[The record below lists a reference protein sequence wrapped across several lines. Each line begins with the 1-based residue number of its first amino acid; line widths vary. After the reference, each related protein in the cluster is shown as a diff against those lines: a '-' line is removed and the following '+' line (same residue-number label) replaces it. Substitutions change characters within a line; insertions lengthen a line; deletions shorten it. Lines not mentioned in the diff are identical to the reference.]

1 MASKVARDL
10 AREVEQRHAAMV
22 LPVQGVITAAMPEID
37 CLRVEQFNHP
47 GAFTIATHHP
57 FLSGNSWIRAAP
69 DPGTA
74 CLVQQRGD
82 TAQSEILGYVSPD
95 QGRRITRGQ
104 DGTAVYRQLAT
115 GELEVMSGGRAYM
128 HWGRDGT
135 LAALGGVVQARLS
148 QTELESSSVAP
159 THVRQLHLASP
170 SVLQHQERFGYCK
183 RPDLTKPS
191 ALQRYIKQADG
202 TYCIEY
208 GRWMATKSGTPLMS
222 VQEGH
227 VVDEAGTIVQGAAAG
242 RPLRYLRVI
251 TDSTGNAAMRI
262 EIDDALN
269 YTVVNEATQATTT
282 SFSAGTLGDVKAT
295 GRGWTTDY
303 TQAVSLSAGT
313 TALLKAGA
321 KATIQAPLVELGQ
334 GARQPIALAPPLS
347 TAVLAPTF
355 GALQAVLGA
364 LVAVNTAVQLDP
376 GITVAKPAFAALAG
390 VVANALTVLAQAQ
403 SAAASIASTTVTASA

>member
-1 MASKVARDL
+1 MASKFARDQ
-10 AREVEQRHAAMV
+10 ARETEQRRDAQVM
-22 LPVQGVITAAMPEID
+22 PVQGIVTASIPESE
-37 CLRVEQFNHP
+37 CLRVEQFNNP
-47 GAFTIATHHP
+47 GAFTMSTVHP
-57 FLSGNSWIRAAP
+57 FIGVNTWIRVSP

-74 CLVQQRGD
+74 CLIQQRGD
-82 TAQSEILGYVSPD
+82 LAQSEILGYISAD

-115 GELEVMSGGRAYM
+115 GEIEVMSSGRAYL
-128 HWGRDGT
+128 HFGRDGT
-135 LAALGGVVQARLS
+135 LAMLGGVVRARLS
-148 QTELESSSVAP
+148 QQELENSSVAP

-170 SVLQHQERFGYCK
+170 TAVLHQERFGYCK
-183 RPDLTKPS
+183 RPDVTKP
-191 ALQRYIKQADG
+191 AGLQRYIKQQDG
-202 TYCIEY
+202 TYCMEY
-208 GRWMATKSGTPLMS
+208 SRWLGTKAGAALVS

-251 TDSTGNAAMRI
+251 TDASGNAALRI

-269 YTVVNEATQATTT
+269 YTVTNTATSATTT
-282 SFSAGTLGDVKAT
+282 SFAAGTLGDVKAT

-313 TALLKAGA
+313 TALLKAGV

-334 GARQPIALAPPLS
+334 GARQPVVLAPGLS
-347 TAVLAPTF
+347 GSVLTPTLGAVQAVLA
-355 GALQAVLGA
+355 A

-390 VVANALTVLAQAQ
+390 VVANAITVLTSAQGAV
-403 SAAASIASTTVTASA
+403 ANIASTTVTASP